1 MKYGIS
7 NWIYGGEPLELTC
20 ARLQRFGYDGIEL
33 MGEPSEYDPQR
44 VNELCRARDLRV
56 VSLAGMYPWPTE
68 ERDLANPDPRVRE
81 RAVDYLKDCV
91 DFAVAISAPLII
103 VVPSSVAKARP
114 VGTFETEEAWVEEA
128 EREWHYAVDS
138 VRQAAE
144 YALPRHI
151 RLAVEPINRYESF
164 LVNTCEQG
172 LRFVRQVG
180 SEAVALH
187 LDTFHMNIEEA
198 DPAQAI
204 RAAGRLLIN
213 VHIADSNRQGVGRGH
228 TDYRAIMQALL
239 DIGYEGA
246 LVLEPLPP
254 VPDPYIAARL
264 KRYESLRDTYAEES
278 ITRLRAIENELR
290 H

>member
-1 MKYGIS
+1 
-7 NWIYGGEPLELTC
+7 
-20 ARLQRFGYDGIEL
+20 
-33 MGEPSEYDPQR
+33 
-44 VNELCRARDLRV
+44 
-56 VSLAGMYPWPTE
+56 MYPWPTE
-68 ERDLANPDPRVRE
+68 ERDLANPDPTVRG
-81 RAVDYLKDCV
+81 RAVVYLKSCV
-91 DFAVAISAPLII
+91 DFAVTVSAPLVI

-114 VGTFETEEAWVEEA
+114 VGTFDTEEAWVEEA
-128 EREWHYAVDS
+128 EREWGYAVDS
-138 VRQAAE
+138 VRQAAV
-144 YALPRHI
+144 YAGQHGI

-172 LRFVRQVG
+172 LRFVREVV
-180 SEAVALH
+180 ELH

-198 DPAQAI
+198 DPAQAV
-204 RAAGRLLIN
+204 RSAGGLLIN
-213 VHIADSNRQGVGRGH
+213 VHMADSNRQSVGRGH

-264 KRYESLRDTYAEES
+264 KRYENLRDTYAEES
-278 ITRLRAIENELR
+278 IALLRAIEKELK